1 MVKQVTD
8 GLLSNMSSLCK
19 VSEVKITYESNNTN
33 KKKVRVNTSAKIY
46 ALMLKNWEQIE
57 YRESFKILLLDVSKQ
72 ALGINTVSMGGLSES
87 IVDVRMIL
95 QGALLANA
103 KGIVACHNHPS
114 GNIRPSRDDD
124 VVTMRI
130 REAAKIIDIKLIDHL
145 IITKD
150 GYYSYADAGRLI

>member
-1 MVKQVTD
+1 MND
-8 GLLSNMSSLCK
+8 LCK
-19 VSEVKITYESNNTN
+19 VSEVKITYELNNTN

-130 REAAKIIDIKLIDHL
+130 REASKIIDIKLIDHL
-145 IITKD
+145 IIAKD
-150 GYYSYADAGRLI
+150 GYYSYADAGRLV

>member
-1 MVKQVTD
+1 MND
-8 GLLSNMSSLCK
+8 LYN
-19 VSEVKITYESNNTN
+19 VSEVKITYESNNKN
-33 KKKVRVNTSAKIY
+33 KKKLKVNSSAKIY

-72 ALGINTVSMGGLSES
+72 ALGINTVSTGGLSGTT
-87 IVDVRMIL
+87 VDVRMIL

-103 KGIVACHNHPS
+103 KEIVACHNHPS
-114 GNIRPSRDDD
+114 GNVRPSYDDD

-130 REAAKIIDIKLIDHL
+130 REASKIIDIHLIDHL

-150 GYYSYADAGRLI
+150 GYYSYKDAGRLG